1 VAKNTVP
8 RGPVTKNAFIVT
20 VPASSA
26 NLGPGFDA
34 IGLALELRV
43 RATVQPAMH
52 FSVSFKAGTYVPTN
66 AGFENEIVRG
76 MERVL
81 GTTRPDVS
89 ILVENGIPLGKGLGA
104 SAAGAVLGLTI
115 GAELAAHRP
124 PQSEL
129 ARHAAELE
137 GHPDN
142 ALPALFGGV
151 VIAAM
156 PEGKDPAY
164 LRFEPPAGLA
174 AVVVTPRIVL
184 PTAAARALLPASYE
198 RKDVVFNLQRAA
210 LLAASLAGGDLSQ
223 LRVATGDRVHQPYRA
238 PLVPGFEEMLG
249 FELPGLLAIALSG
262 AGPSVIALV
271 SGEGEAIGRAMQA
284 AFAREAIDSDVFRLG
299 IATRGATVEPL
310 AAPRKTAAGRS
321 KAATERGS
329 A

>member
-1 VAKNTVP
+1 MPFTA
-8 RGPVTKNAFIVT
+8 A

-34 IGLALELRV
+34 IGIALDLWV
-43 RATVQPAMH
+43 RATVQPAVD

-81 GTTRPDVS
+81 GAGVRPPVS

-115 GAELAAHRP
+115 GAELAEARP
-124 PQSEL
+124 AEHVL

-142 ALPALFGGV
+142 ALPALLGGV

-156 PEGKDPAY
+156 PEGADPAY
-164 LRFEPPAGLA
+164 LRFAPPPGLA

-184 PTAAARALLPASYE
+184 PTAAARALLPATYE
-198 RKDVVFNLQRAA
+198 RKDVVFNIQRAT
-210 LLAASLAGGDLSQ
+210 LLAAALATGGLDA

-238 PLVPGFEEMLG
+238 PLVPGFDEMLG
-249 FELPGLLAIALSG
+249 FSLPGLYAIALSG

-271 SGEGEAIGRAMQA
+271 ASDGDGAAIGAAMSA
-284 AFAREAIDSDVFRLG
+284 AFAREGIDSDVFRLG
-299 IATRGATVEPL
+299 ISTRGATVEAL
-310 AAPRKTAAGRS
+310 
-321 KAATERGS
+321 
-329 A
+329 